1 MISEWVQNNIKEG
14 RLQSGGRE
22 WVCNSIIDTSDYKR
36 HMSVNL
42 ENGLWQ
48 CFKSGETGNFYQL
61 VSIVRGVPY
70 HRGKEIFYS
79 YCIEN
84 GQLPEESSAQI
95 ITPEIQNLEYEEFKP
110 IEEDSPADYYVRKRN
125 LNPARFYYASSG
137 RYAGRLIIPFE
148 DEHGLFY
155 FTARALGAQTPKYLN
170 PPSEAGVKSSHVLLP
185 YDTESTEP
193 LYITEGAFDAIA
205 LKECGLNATC
215 TNGCSPSLIQIRYLR
230 EYKGPIV
237 VAYDNDDAGREGLE
251 RFERLR
257 KRCCMPTFNHI
268 FPGSNFKDWNEM
280 LIAAGDE
287 HFLVTDYAKQYKPYD
302 WANMVLSGL

>member
-1 MISEWVQNNIKEG
+1 MIRDWVQSNIKEG

-22 WVCNSIIDTSDYKR
+22 WVCNSVVDTSDYKR

-42 ENGLWQ
+42 ETGLWQ

-61 VSIVRGVPY
+61 VSIIRGVPY

-84 GQLPEESSAQI
+84 GQLPEQEEAKI
-95 ITPEIQNLEYEEFKP
+95 VLPEIKSLENEEFKQ
-110 IEEDSPADYYVRKRN
+110 IEENSAADIYVRGRM
-125 LNPARFYYASSG
+125 LNPARFYYADSG

-155 FTARALGAQTPKYLN
+155 FTARALGDRTPKYLN

-185 YDTESTEP
+185 YDTESTDP
-193 LYITEGAFDAIA
+193 LFITEGAFDAIA
-205 LKECGLNATC
+205 LKESGLNATC
-215 TNGCSPSLIQIRYLR
+215 TNGCSPSLIQMRYLR
-230 EYKGPIV
+230 DYRGPIV

-257 KRCCMPTFNHI
+257 KRCCMPTFNHV
-268 FPGSNFKDWNEM
+268 FPPDGYKDWNELLM
-280 LIAAGDE
+280 EGEQITAACASE
-287 HFLVTDYAKQYKPYD
+287 YKPYD